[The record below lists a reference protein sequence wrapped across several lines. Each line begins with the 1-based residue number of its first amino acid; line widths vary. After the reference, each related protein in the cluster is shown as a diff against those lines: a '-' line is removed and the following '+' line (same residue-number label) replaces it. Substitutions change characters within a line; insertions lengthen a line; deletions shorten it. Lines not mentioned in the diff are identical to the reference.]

1 MTTQASRRLPRPWN
15 TEHSEKDIFVNH
27 NAFPDEQFARAVD
40 EVIKILMGDVPAG
53 GAVDGPPHHSDKQ
66 SLDVLKEHAYAAR
79 ERIDHLSRA

>member
-1 MTTQASRRLPRPWN
+1 
-15 TEHSEKDIFVNH
+15 
-27 NAFPDEQFARAVD
+27 
-40 EVIKILMGDVPAG
+40 MGDVPAG